1 MKRKLDTNQIF
12 HFHDATG
19 EFAIEHIEDIKPLI
33 DSNQRLRD
41 NDHSSKDEFR
51 LSARI
56 PLTVVYEWKNKY
68 GVDINNKNHMEAVK
82 KLLNSPDYRY
92 LKTTNRVI

>member
-1 MKRKLDTNQIF
+1 MIRKLANGQVF
-12 HFHDATG
+12 HWHEPTQ
-19 EFAIEHIEDIKPLI
+19 EMAIEHIQDIKPLI
-33 DSNQRLRD
+33 DSNKRLRD
-41 NDHSSKDEFR
+41 EDHRITDNFR

-56 PLTVVYEWKNKY
+56 PMTVVYEWKNKI
-68 GVDINNKNHMEAVK
+68 GVDINNKNHMKAVK

>member
-56 PLTVVYEWKNKY
+56 PVAIYYEWKSKF
-68 GVDINNKNHMEAVK
+68 GVDLYDKNHKDAVR

-92 LKTTNRVI
+92 LKTTSRII

>member
-56 PLTVVYEWKNKY
+56 PVTIYYEWKEKF
-68 GVDINNKNHMEAVK
+68 GVDLYDKNHKDAVR

-92 LKTTNRVI
+92 LKTTSRII

>member
-1 MKRKLDTNQIF
+1 MKRKLDHNQVF

-33 DSNQRLRD
+33 DANQKLRD

-56 PLTVVYEWKNKY
+56 PLTVVYEWKNKF
-68 GVDINNKNHMEAVK
+68 GVDINNKDHMKAVK
-82 KLLNSPDYRY
+82 RLLNSPDYRY